1 MIEVLKQALE
11 ALETEVSIDWT
22 NNDEFNASAEK
33 MHDAITSLQQ
43 AIAELE
49 SQEPVAWR
57 WQRLGQEWILE
68 GSLKQTP
75 IDAVIVEPLY
85 THPPQNTEERNFCP
99 RCGKRTADLTVI
111 HTCTPPQNIEQDL
124 SEQGRKKSAILG
136 NNIEEMVNNGLPFL
150 TALDTALKVYDH
162 HTPRLH
168 PPQRTWVG
176 LTDDEHCDIWYKE
189 SLDWMEYGKAIE
201 AKLKEKNT

>member
-1 MIEVLKQALE
+1 MIEVLKQMQE
-11 ALETEVSIDWT
+11 ALREYHYYTIDAGLP
-22 NNDEFNASAEK
+22 NQSMLNKGYAAFQAGK
-33 MHDAITSLQQ
+33 Q

-49 SQEPVAWR
+49 NQ
-57 WQRLGQEWILE
+57 
-68 GSLKQTP
+68 
-75 IDAVIVEPLY
+75 
-85 THPPQNTEERNFCP
+85 ERNFCP

-168 PPQRTWVG
+168 QPQRTWVG

-201 AKLKEKNT
+201 AKLKERNG